1 MRHEVT
7 ARILPFV
14 RSKRLFTPL
23 QGAVGK
29 QIARVDT
36 ERVTGRLIEFR
47 LIDHNLPLNMADL
60 VDEIWIIACATKI
73 CNHHLLKIK

>member
-1 MRHEVT
+1 MRHQVT
-7 ARILPFV
+7 ARIFPFV
-14 RSKRLFTPL
+14 TSKRLFTPL

-36 ERVTGRLIEFR
+36 ERVIGR
-47 LIDHNLPLNMADL
+47 LIDHNLPLNMVDL
-60 VDEIWIIACATKI
+60 ADEIWIIACATKI